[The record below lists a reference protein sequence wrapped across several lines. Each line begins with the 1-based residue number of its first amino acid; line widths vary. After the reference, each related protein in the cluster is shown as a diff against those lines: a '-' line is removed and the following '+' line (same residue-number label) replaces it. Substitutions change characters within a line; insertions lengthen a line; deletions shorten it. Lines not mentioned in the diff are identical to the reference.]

1 MLVPPDAPAIIELRS
16 ANGQGDANLLESGHS
31 LFRRR
36 PVINLKRILVPTDFS
51 ESARHA
57 LLYGTSF
64 AREYEGELVLLHVVE
79 NLTVGYAS
87 DLFPVPMAEVFDEIS
102 GYAKAE
108 LAKLGAEVKEK
119 GIAVRELVVQGKPS
133 AEIVRVAREE
143 TADMIV
149 LGTHG
154 KGMLDK
160 ALFGSTAERVIRRAP
175 CPVLTVGLEEHEFV
189 QET

>member
-1 MLVPPDAPAIIELRS
+1 M
-16 ANGQGDANLLESGHS
+16 
-31 LFRRR
+31 
-36 PVINLKRILVPTDFS
+36 INLKRILVPTDFS

-108 LAKLGAEVKEK
+108 LAKLGAEVREK
-119 GIAVRELVVQGKPS
+119 GIKVREMVVQGKPS